1 MKVHITNPELFHAL
15 RVEADLWDTNEYG
28 STIRITWF
36 ENDQLF
42 HQELDGEFGQFDFV
56 QQFGFELK

>member
-1 MKVHITNPELFHAL
+1 MQVHITNPELFHAL
-15 RVEADLWDTNEYG
+15 RVEADLWNNN
-28 STIRITWF
+28 IRITWF

-42 HQELDGEFGQFDFV
+42 HQEWDGEFGQFDFV